1 MATRKH
7 TQLIGSLLLGVS
19 IVFSSCNSTPK
30 ADGHNDFDT
39 STYENYP
46 SFTGDLGVTY
56 SKQATAFKIWS
67 PTATKVVINLYENG
81 LTGKPYKVTEMKP
94 SEKGTWSSSIKG
106 DLFGKYYTF
115 QVTVGDKQLDET
127 PGIYAT
133 AVGVNGKRG
142 QVIDLATTNPNGWA
156 NDQRPE
162 LKELTDAILY
172 EIHVRDITIAEN
184 SGAKNKGK
192 FLGLTETGTVSDK
205 GLKTGIDH
213 IEELGVTHV
222 HLLPSFDYHT
232 IDESKL
238 DQAQYNWGYDPQNYN
253 VPEGSYSTDP
263 SNGGVRIKEFKEM
276 VSAFH
281 KKGIRVV
288 LDVVYNHTFSGDESN
303 FSLEVPG
310 YYYRQ
315 NNEGSYSN
323 ASACG
328 NETASE
334 RAMVRKYIVESVL
347 YWAKEYHL
355 DGFRFDLMGIHDVET
370 MNILAKR
377 LKEEV
382 DPSILIYGEGWN
394 AGDSPLPESKRALK
408 ANTPKLVGVAAFSDD
423 IRDGLKGSV
432 FYDDNIGFVQG
443 ADGLSETIKFGIVAS
458 TQHPQV
464 DYKAVNYSKS
474 PWAPTPSQTISYV
487 SCHDNHTLFDKLKVS
502 QPKASDSELKKM
514 HKLTSAVI
522 LTSQGIPFIHSGAE
536 MLRTKGGEHNSYNKP
551 DAINKLNWDWKFEN
565 KDIFDYYQGLIA
577 LRKAHP
583 AFRMTST
590 EMIQKHLKFIDF
602 KDQHMVGYIINGN
615 ANGDSTESIAV
626 IFNANKSAKNIS
638 KYLPKG
644 KWKVLVDGN
653 KASVKGLKTTSSIT
667 IDGVSALVLSK

>member
-1 MATRKH
+1 MQR
-7 TQLIGSLLLGVS
+7 LFILFISLFS
-19 IVFSSCNSTPK
+19 ISMLFTSCDSTPV
-30 ADGHNDFDT
+30 DGHNDFDT
-39 STYENYP
+39 ANYENYP
-46 SFTGDLGVTY
+46 YFEGDLGVFY
-56 SKQATAFKIWS
+56 SKESTSFKMWS
-67 PTATKVVINLYENG
+67 PTATSVTVNLYEDG
-81 LTGKPYKVTEMKP
+81 LKGKPYKTLNMKP
-94 SEKGTWSSSIKG
+94 TEKGSWTLKANG
-106 DLFGKYYTF
+106 DLFGKYYTY
-115 QVTVGDKQLDET
+115 QVQIGDKKLDET

-142 QVIDLATTNPNGWA
+142 QIIDLTTTNPENWD
-156 NDQRPE
+156 NDKRPE

-192 FLGLTETGTVSDK
+192 FIGLTEVGTVSNK

-232 IDESKL
+232 IDETKL
-238 DQAQYNWGYDPQNYN
+238 DEPQYNWGYDPQNYN

-263 SNGGVRIKEFKEM
+263 YNGGTRIKEFKQM
-276 VSAFH
+276 VQAFH

-303 FSLEVPG
+303 FSLEVPN

-315 NNEGSYSN
+315 NKEGGYSN

-334 RAMVRKYIVESVL
+334 RAMTRKYIVESVL

-355 DGFRFDLMGIHDVET
+355 DGFRFDLMGIHDIET

-394 AGDSPLPESKRALK
+394 ASESPLPQAEQAIK
-408 ANTPKLVGVAAFSDD
+408 ANTPKLKGVAAFSDD
-423 IRDGLKGSV
+423 IRDALKGSV
-432 FYDDNIGFVQG
+432 FYDDEIGFVQG
-443 ADGLSETIKFGIVAS
+443 NKDLTEAIKFGIVAS

-464 DYKAVNYSKS
+464 DYSKVNYSKAA
-474 PWAPTPSQTISYV
+474 WAPSPAQTISYV

-502 QPKASDSELKKM
+502 QPKASEADIKKM

-536 MLRTKGGEHNSYNKP
+536 LLRTKGGEHNSYNKP
-551 DAINKLNWDWKFEN
+551 DAINKINWDWKYEN
-565 KDIFDYYQGLIA
+565 KDIFEYFQGLIEI
-577 LRKAHP
+577 RKAHP
-583 AFRMTST
+583 AFRMTTT
-590 EMIQKHLKFIDF
+590 EMIASHLKFIDF
-602 KDQHMVGYIINGN
+602 KDSLVIGYVISGN
-615 ANGDSTESIAV
+615 ANNDSAKNIAV
-626 IFNANKSAKNIS
+626 IFNATKKAKNVTS
-638 KYLPKG
+638 YLPKG
-644 KWKVLVDGN
+644 KWKVLSDGN
-653 KASVKGLKTTSSIT
+653 KASVKGVKTTSKVIVNGISASIL
-667 IDGVSALVLSK
+667 IQE